1 LQVNKKNVYFI
12 GADCIIHRSKASYP
26 EAVIPTQAEIM
37 GVTVETYFQ
46 SYKNLEEVLL
56 ESNISCMDLD

>member
-1 LQVNKKNVYFI
+1 
-12 GADCIIHRSKASYP
+12 
-26 EAVIPTQAEIM
+26 
-37 GVTVETYFQ
+37 VTVETYFQ